1 MAVPRD
7 VRGGEN
13 HGSSAEI
20 EQDAEIAAVETV
32 DEHTADEGN
41 KQAGKRDHDNLHA
54 HGDGGMRG
62 RKDVPADRGEIEA
75 AAEQRDEHRHREES
89 EAALC
94 PDQFPVD
101 AVVCGG
107 CGGGHGI
114 CHFTIGGTT
123 VNALNSILFRSDWK
137 MPSFGGLWLLG

>member
-7 VRGGEN
+7 ERRAEDRKT
-13 HGSSAEI
+13 SAEI
-20 EQDAEIAAVETV
+20 EQDTEIPAVEAV
-32 DEHTADEGN
+32 DEHPADERN
-41 KQAGKRDHDNLHA
+41 EQAGKRDHDDLHA
-54 HGDGGMRG
+54 YGDGGMRG
-62 RKDVPADRGEIEA
+62 RKNVPADRGEIEA
-75 AAEQRDEHRHREES
+75 AAEQRDEHRHRKES

-137 MPSFGGLWLLG
+137 IPVFAGL